1 MRLATPGA
9 PQLTYCTNIHR
20 GETWPE
26 VRTVLERSLPMV
38 RAAVAPSGR
47 FGVGLRLAAA
57 AADALRAPAE
67 LAALRALLGQR
78 DLYVFTINGFPYGAF
93 HGTRVKEAVY
103 TPDWRSP
110 ERGRY
115 SAVLAELLAA
125 LLPDDCAYGSVST
138 VPGAFRPSA
147 ASPDAFD
154 AIAEGLIAH
163 VATLV
168 ALEQRTGRCI
178 RLALEPEPWCVFERV
193 ADTIAFFD
201 EHLFSPVAARR
212 LATITGRS
220 ESACGTAL
228 RRHLGVCFDACH
240 MAVEFEDPGDALARF
255 AAAGIDLVKV
265 QISAGM
271 VARLGGADDAAVRD
285 ALGTFAD
292 DVYLHQVV
300 ERRPSGFRRWLDL
313 PQALAADVPGDGPRE
328 WRVHFHVPLFRTA
341 LGVLASTQ
349 AWVAA
354 LLAALRRDAYAG
366 HLEVETY
373 TWDVLPA
380 EHRGEP
386 VEVAIA
392 RELTWVMEQLAS

>member
-9 PQLTYCTNIHR
+9 PQLTYCTNIHP

-26 VRTVLERSLPMV
+26 VRTVLQRSVPAV
-38 RAAVAPSGR
+38 RDAVAPLGR

-57 AADALRAPAE
+57 AADALMAPGE
-67 LAALRALLGQR
+67 LAALCRLLDERG
-78 DLYVFTINGFPYGAF
+78 LYVFTINGFPYGAF
-93 HGTRVKEAVY
+93 HGTRVKESVY
-103 TPDWRSP
+103 APDWRSR
-110 ERGRY
+110 ERERY
-115 SAVLAELLAA
+115 SAVLAEILAA
-125 LLPDDCAYGSVST
+125 LLPDDCSYGSVST

-147 ASPDAFD
+147 TSPEALDV
-154 AIAEGLIAH
+154 IAEGVVAH

-168 ALEQRTGRCI
+168 ALEERTGRRI

-193 ADTIAFFD
+193 ADTVAFF
-201 EHLFSPVAARR
+201 EAHLFSPLAARR
-212 LATITGRS
+212 LGKITGRS
-220 ESACGTAL
+220 EPVCAAAL

-240 MAVEFEDPGDALARF
+240 MAVEFEDPEDALARF

-271 VARLGGADDAAVRD
+271 VARFTGGDDAAVRA
-285 ALGTFAD
+285 ALEAFAD

-300 ERRPSGFRRWLDL
+300 ERGPDGLRRWLDL
-313 PQALAADVPGDGPRE
+313 PDALAAYAGGAGTRE
-328 WRVHFHVPLFRTA
+328 WRVHFHVPLFRKA
-341 LGVLASTQ
+341 LGALASTQ
-349 AWVAA
+349 GWVGA

-373 TWDVLPA
+373 TWGVLPE

-386 VEVAIA
+386 VETAIA
-392 RELTWVMEQLAS
+392 RELAWVMEQLAS

>member
-9 PQLTYCTNIHR
+9 PQLTYCTNIHP

-26 VRTVLERSLPMV
+26 VRGVLERSVPAV
-38 RAAVAPSGR
+38 RQAVAPRDR

-57 AADALRAPAE
+57 AADALNAPAE
-67 LAALRALLGQR
+67 LAALRRLLADR

-93 HGTRVKEAVY
+93 HGTRVKDAVY
-103 TPDWRSP
+103 APDWRSP

-115 SAVLAELLAA
+115 SAVLAEILAV
-125 LLPDDCAYGSVST
+125 LLPDDCAYGSIST

-147 ASPDAFD
+147 ASPEAFD
-154 AIAEGLIAH
+154 AIAEGVIAH

-168 ALEQRTGRCI
+168 ALEERTGRRL

-193 ADTIAFFD
+193 ADTIAFFE
-201 EHLFSPVAARR
+201 EHLFSSGAARR
-212 LATITGRS
+212 LARSTGRS
-220 ESACGTAL
+220 HADCGAAL

-240 MAVEFEDPGDALARF
+240 MAVEFEDPEDAVARF

-271 VARLGGADDAAVRD
+271 VARFTGTDDASIRG
-285 ALGTFAD
+285 ALATFAD

-300 ERRPSGFRRWLDL
+300 ERGPEGLRRWLDL
-313 PQALAADVPGDGPRE
+313 PDALASEVGSGGPRE
-328 WRVHFHVPLFRTA
+328 WRVHFHVPLFRKELGA
-341 LGVLASTQ
+341 LGSTQ
-349 AWVAA
+349 AWVAG

-373 TWDVLPA
+373 TWDVLPPDY
-380 EHRGEP
+380 RGEP
-386 VEVAIA
+386 VETAIA
-392 RELTWVMEQLAS
+392 RELAWVMEHLAS

>member
-1 MRLATPGA
+1 VRLGTPGA
-9 PQLTYCTNIHR
+9 PQLTYCTNIHP

-26 VRTVLERSLPMV
+26 VRTVLERSLPVV
-38 RAAVAPSGR
+38 RAAVAPSEP

-57 AADALRAPAE
+57 AADALSAPAE
-67 LAALRALLGQR
+67 LAALRELLRQR

-125 LLPDDCAYGSVST
+125 LLPENCAYGSVST
-138 VPGAFRPSA
+138 IPGAFRPRA

-154 AIAEGLIAH
+154 AIAEGLLSH

-168 ALEQRTGRCI
+168 ALEERTGRCV
-178 RLALEPEPWCVFERV
+178 RLALEPEPWCVVERV

-201 EHLFSPVAARR
+201 AHLFSPGAARR
-212 LATITGRS
+212 LASLTGRS
-220 ESACGTAL
+220 EAACGAAL

-240 MAVEFEDPGDALARF
+240 MAVEFEDPADALARF

-271 VARLGGADDAAVRD
+271 VARFTGADDASVRA
-285 ALGTFAD
+285 ALAAFAD

-300 ERRPSGFRRWLDL
+300 ERGPGGLRRWVDL
-313 PQALAADVPGDGPRE
+313 PQALAADAAGAGPRE
-328 WRVHFHVPLFRTA
+328 WRVHFHVPLFRRS
-341 LGVLASTQ
+341 LGMLASTQ

-354 LLAALRRDAYAG
+354 LLLALRRDAYAG

-386 VEVAIA
+386 VETAIA
-392 RELTWVMEQLAS
+392 RELAWVLEQLAS

>member
-1 MRLATPGA
+1 MRLPTPGA
-9 PQLTYCTNIHR
+9 PQLTYCTNIHP

-26 VRTVLERSLPMV
+26 VRGVLERSVPAV
-38 RAAVAPSGR
+38 RQAVAPRER

-57 AADALRAPAE
+57 AADALGAPDE
-67 LAALRALLGQR
+67 LASLRRLLAER
-78 DLYVFTINGFPYGAF
+78 ELYVFTINGFPYGAF
-93 HGTRVKEAVY
+93 HGTRVKDAVY
-103 TPDWRSP
+103 APDWRSP

-115 SAVLAELLAA
+115 STVLAELLAV

-138 VPGAFRPSA
+138 VPGAFRPTA
-147 ASPDAFD
+147 ASPEAFD
-154 AIAEGLIAH
+154 AIAEGVIAH
-163 VATLV
+163 VAALV
-168 ALEQRTGRCI
+168 ALEERSGRRI

-201 EHLFSPVAARR
+201 ERLFSPGAART
-212 LATITGRS
+212 LARISGRS
-220 ESACGTAL
+220 EAECGAAL

-240 MAVEFEDPGDALARF
+240 MAVEFEDPEDAMARF

-271 VARLGGADDAAVRD
+271 VARFGGADDAAVRT
-285 ALGTFAD
+285 ALAAFAD

-300 ERRPSGFRRWLDL
+300 ERGPGGLRRWLDL
-313 PQALAADVPGDGPRE
+313 PEALASELRSDGPRE

-341 LGVLASTQ
+341 LGVLGSTQ
-349 AWVAA
+349 AWVAG

-373 TWDVLPA
+373 TWDVLPPDYRA
-380 EHRGEP
+380 EP
-386 VEVAIA
+386 VETAIA
-392 RELTWVMEQLAS
+392 RELGWVMEQLSS